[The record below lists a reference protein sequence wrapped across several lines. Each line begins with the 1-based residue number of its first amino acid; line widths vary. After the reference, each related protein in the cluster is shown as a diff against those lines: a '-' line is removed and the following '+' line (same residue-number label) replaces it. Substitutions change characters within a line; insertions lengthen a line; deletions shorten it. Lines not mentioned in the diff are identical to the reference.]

1 MAAGSVPPGVALR
14 SARDEDARPIA
25 EVHVASWRAAYA
37 GLLPDAVLAGL
48 SVEAR
53 AARWARLLAD
63 DRHQVVVAESEGE
76 VIGFGH
82 VGPSREADLEATTGQ
97 LITLYVEPGWWGTG
111 VGRAVHDAALER
123 LSRQDVDRVV
133 LWVLSTNV
141 AARRFYRYLGWE
153 RDVVLRVQQFGGAVV
168 IDLRL
173 SRAVRP
179 G

>member
-1 MAAGSVPPGVALR
+1 MAAGVVPSGVAVR
-14 SARDEDARPIA
+14 SARDEDARGVA

-37 GLLPDAVLAGL
+37 GLLPDVVLAGL

-53 AARWARLLAD
+53 TAGWLRLLAD
-63 DRHQVVVAESEGE
+63 DRHQVVVAESEGR

-82 VGPSREADLEATTGQ
+82 VGPARDADLGPTTGQ
-97 LITLYVEPGWWGTG
+97 LITLYVGPEWWGTG

-123 LSRQDVDRVV
+123 LSRRGIDRVV
-133 LWVLSTNV
+133 LWVLSTNRR
-141 AARRFYRYLGWE
+141 ARRFYEHLGWE

>member
-1 MAAGSVPPGVALR
+1 
-14 SARDEDARPIA
+14 
-25 EVHVASWRAAYA
+25 
-37 GLLPDAVLAGL
+37 VLAGL

-53 AARWARLLAD
+53 TARWTRLLSD
-63 DRHQVVVAESEGE
+63 DRHEVVVAESEGRL
-76 VIGFGH
+76 VGFGH
-82 VGPSREADLEATTGQ
+82 VGPVGDADLEPATGQ

-111 VGRAVHDAALER
+111 VGRAVHDAALDR
-123 LSRQDVDRVV
+123 LARRGVGRVV

-141 AARRFYRYLGWE
+141 RARRFYGHLGWE
-153 RDVVLRVQQFGGAVV
+153 RDAVLRVQQFGGAVV